1 MEKVLIVDD
10 DSKLLN
16 ILKKGLQKYVNQFEV
31 LTASDGEEAIE
42 VLKRERISVLV
53 TDLVMPKVSGLE
65 LLTYMNQNRPHIPC
79 IVITAHG
86 NPEFRE
92 RAAREDVLGYIEKPF
107 DSNKLAWEILDRL
120 DRFDED
126 SYPKGMSVNS
136 LLLLTEME
144 QKTCLL
150 EISFSGKRKGLFY
163 FNKGVLYDAL
173 YSDLK
178 GEDAALE
185 MIGWDHVDFQFK
197 DISKEDQKRRINRG
211 LMSLIMEGTRFKDKA
226 IGAGNEVGP
235 AEVVKTEKVS
245 EQKRDSSLQD
255 QAEEKES
262 ELISEAVSLAEG
274 HHFQQSQKVLA
285 RLLRINP
292 RNCEGWL
299 WCSRVLGSMKAIK
312 SSLKNAAAIS
322 SEDPLV
328 VLEIEKLN
336 LAENKVWTERVWHC
350 PFCWCPLEEKAGE
363 CYYCEAHLFV
373 HEQFF
378 TSKRAAKRGIIKK
391 AIERYEKVIKEEK
404 NADAHYYLA
413 MAYLNMEHWEEALDQ
428 LQKSKKLAPENKAF
442 IEQLHALQSYMDVMG
457 TVSQKKR
464 SDLSKAPKGVAKRNK
479 ILVAED
485 SSDTRKLIVKILSL
499 KGYAVVEAKDGLEAL
514 SQLNN
519 EMPDLVLLDIVMPRM
534 DGYKV
539 LSIMK
544 DSATFKDIPVIIV
557 TGKDKFFD
565 KITGKMSGASV
576 YLTKPF
582 DPDKLIDTVN
592 KCLR

>member
-10 DSKLLN
+10 DSKLLD
-16 ILKKGLQKYVNQFEV
+16 ILKNGLQKYVNQFEV

-42 VLKRERISVLV
+42 VLKRERISILV
-53 TDLVMPKVSGLE
+53 TDLVMPKVSGLG
-65 LLTYMNQNRPHIPC
+65 LLTYMNENRPHIPC

-86 NPEFRE
+86 NPEFKE
-92 RAAREDVLGYIEKPF
+92 RASREDVLGFIEKPF
-107 DSNKLAWEILDRL
+107 DSNELAWEILDRL

-150 EISFSGKRKGLFY
+150 EISFRGKRKGLFY

-262 ELISEAVSLAEG
+262 ELASQAVTLAEG
-274 HHFQQSQKVLA
+274 HHFQQAQKVLA
-285 RLLRINP
+285 RLLKINP

-299 WCSRVLGSMKAIK
+299 WYSRVLGSMKAIK
-312 SSLKNAAAIS
+312 SSLKNAAIIS

-328 VLEIEKLN
+328 VSEIEKLN

-350 PFCWCPLEEKAGE
+350 PFCWSPLEEKAGE

-378 TSKRAAKRGIIKK
+378 TSKRAAKQGIIEK

-413 MAYLNMEHWEEALDQ
+413 MAHLNMENWEEALDH
-428 LQKSKKLAPENKAF
+428 LQKSKKLAPDNKTF
-442 IEQLHALQSYMDVMG
+442 IEQLHTLQSYMNAMG
-457 TVSQKKR
+457 TVSQKEK
-464 SDLSKAPKGVAKRNK
+464 SDLSEAPKGVAKINK

-485 SSDTRKLIVKILSL
+485 SSDTRKLIVAILSR

-519 EMPDLVLLDIVMPRM
+519 ERPDLVLLDIVMPRM

-544 DSATFKDIPVIIV
+544 DSATFKDIPVIII
-557 TGKDKFFD
+557 TGKDKVFD
-565 KITGKMSGASV
+565 KIKGKMSGANV

-582 DPDKLIDTVN
+582 DPDKLIDTIN

>member
-16 ILKKGLQKYVNQFEV
+16 ILKKGLQKYVDQFEV

-86 NPEFRE
+86 NPEFKE

-107 DSNKLAWEILDRL
+107 DSNELAWEILDRL

-144 QKTCLL
+144 KKTCLL
-150 EISFSGKRKGLFY
+150 EINFSGKRKGLFY

-211 LMSLIMEGTRFKDKA
+211 LMPLIMEGTRFKDKA
-226 IGAGNEVGP
+226 IGAGNEVGS

-285 RLLRINP
+285 KLLRINP
-292 RNCEGWL
+292 RNLEGWL

-312 SSLKNAAAIS
+312 SSLKNAATIS

-336 LAENKVWTERVWHC
+336 LAENKVWTDRVWHC
-350 PFCWCPLEEKAGE
+350 PFCWSPLEEKAGK

-373 HEQFF
+373 QEKFF
-378 TSKRAAKRGIIKK
+378 TSKRTANQGIINK
-391 AIERYEKVIKEEK
+391 AIERYEKVIKKEK

-413 MAYLNMEHWEEALDQ
+413 MAYLNMEHWGEAFDQ

-457 TVSQKKR
+457 IVYQKKR
-464 SDLSKAPKGVAKRNK
+464 SDLSKASKRVAKRNK

-485 SSDTRKLIVKILSL
+485 SSDTRKLIVRILSR
-499 KGYAVVEAKDGLEAL
+499 KGYAVLEAKDGLEAL

-519 EMPDLVLLDIVMPRM
+519 EKPDLVLLDIVMPRM

-544 DSATFKDIPVIIV
+544 DSAIFKDIPVIIL
-557 TGKDKFFD
+557 TGKDKVFD
-565 KITGKMSGASV
+565 KIKGKMSGASS

-582 DPDKLIDTVN
+582 DPAKLIDTIN

>member
-10 DSKLLN
+10 DLKLLD
-16 ILKKGLQKYVNQFEV
+16 ILKNGLQKYVNQFEV

-42 VLKRERISVLV
+42 VLKRERISILV

-65 LLTYMNQNRPHIPC
+65 LLTYMNENRPHIPC

-86 NPEFRE
+86 NPEFKE
-92 RAAREDVLGYIEKPF
+92 RAVREDVLGYMEKPF
-107 DSNKLAWEILDRL
+107 DSNELAWEILDRL

-150 EISFSGKRKGLFY
+150 EISFRGKRKGLFY

-255 QAEEKES
+255 QTEEKES
-262 ELISEAVSLAEG
+262 ELASQAVTLAEG
-274 HHFQQSQKVLA
+274 HHFQQAQKVLA
-285 RLLRINP
+285 RLLKINP

-299 WCSRVLGSMKAIK
+299 WYSRVLGSMKAIK
-312 SSLKNAAAIS
+312 SSLKNAATIS

-350 PFCWCPLEEKAGE
+350 PFCWSPLEEKAVE

-378 TSKRAAKRGIIKK
+378 TSKRAAKQGIIEK

-413 MAYLNMEHWEEALDQ
+413 MAHLNMENWEEALDH
-428 LQKSKKLAPENKAF
+428 LQKSKKLAPDNKTF
-442 IEQLHALQSYMDVMG
+442 IEQLHALESYMDAIG
-457 TVSQKKR
+457 TVSQKEK
-464 SDLSKAPKGVAKRNK
+464 SDLSEAPKGVAKINK

-485 SSDTRKLIVKILSL
+485 SSDTRKLIVAILSR

-514 SQLNN
+514 SQLNS
-519 EMPDLVLLDIVMPRM
+519 ERPDLVLLDIIMPRM

-544 DSATFKDIPVIIV
+544 DSATFKDIPVIII
-557 TGKDKFFD
+557 TGKDKVFD
-565 KITGKMSGASV
+565 KIKGKMSGANV

-582 DPDKLIDTVN
+582 DPDKLIDTIN
-592 KCLR
+592 KCLY

>member
-16 ILKKGLQKYVNQFEV
+16 ILKKSLQKYVNQFEV

-42 VLKRERISVLV
+42 VLKREHISVLV

-107 DSNKLAWEILDRL
+107 DSNELAWEILDRF

-144 QKTCLL
+144 QKTCHL

-163 FNKGVLYDAL
+163 FNKGALYDAL

-235 AEVVKTEKVS
+235 AEVVKTEKIN

-262 ELISEAVSLAEG
+262 DLISEAVTLAEG
-274 HHFQQSQKVLA
+274 HHFQQAQKVLA

-312 SSLKNAAAIS
+312 SSLKNAATIS

-350 PFCWCPLEEKAGE
+350 PFCWSPLEEKACE

-378 TSKRAAKRGIIKK
+378 TSKRAAKQGIIKK

-413 MAYLNMEHWEEALDQ
+413 MAYLNMERWEEALDQ

-442 IEQLHALQSYMDVMG
+442 IDQLHALQSYMDVMG

-464 SDLSKAPKGVAKRNK
+464 SDLSKTPKGVAKRNK

-485 SSDTRKLIVKILSL
+485 SSDTRKLIVRILSR
-499 KGYAVVEAKDGLEAL
+499 KGYEVLEAKDGLEAL

-519 EMPDLVLLDIVMPRM
+519 ERPDLVLLDIVMPRM

-544 DSATFKDIPVIIV
+544 DSSTFKDIPVIIV
-557 TGKDKFFD
+557 TGKDKVFD
-565 KITGKMSGASV
+565 KIKGKMSGASV

-582 DPDKLIDTVN
+582 DPDKLIDTIN

>member
-16 ILKKGLQKYVNQFEV
+16 ILKKSLQKYVNQFEV

-42 VLKRERISVLV
+42 VLKREHISVLV

-107 DSNKLAWEILDRL
+107 DSNELAWEILDRF

-144 QKTCLL
+144 QKTCHL
-150 EISFSGKRKGLFY
+150 EISFSEKRKGLFY
-163 FNKGVLYDAL
+163 FNKGALYDAL

-235 AEVVKTEKVS
+235 AEVVKTEKIN

-262 ELISEAVSLAEG
+262 DLISEAVTLAEG
-274 HHFQQSQKVLA
+274 HHFQQAQKVLA

-312 SSLKNAAAIS
+312 SSLKNAATIS

-350 PFCWCPLEEKAGE
+350 PFCWSPLEEKACE

-378 TSKRAAKRGIIKK
+378 TSKRAAKQGIIKK

-413 MAYLNMEHWEEALDQ
+413 MAYLNMERWEEALDQ

-442 IEQLHALQSYMDVMG
+442 IDQLHALQSYMDVMG

-464 SDLSKAPKGVAKRNK
+464 SDLSKTPKGVAKRNK

-485 SSDTRKLIVKILSL
+485 SSDTRKLIVRILSR
-499 KGYAVVEAKDGLEAL
+499 KGYEVLEAKDGLEAL

-519 EMPDLVLLDIVMPRM
+519 ERPDLVLLDIVMPRM

-544 DSATFKDIPVIIV
+544 DSSTFKDIPVIIV
-557 TGKDKFFD
+557 TGKDKVFD
-565 KITGKMSGASV
+565 KIKGKMSGASV

-582 DPDKLIDTVN
+582 DPDKLIDTIN

>member
-16 ILKKGLQKYVNQFEV
+16 ILKKGLQKYVDQFEV

-65 LLTYMNQNRPHIPC
+65 LLTYMNQNHPHIPC

-107 DSNKLAWEILDRL
+107 DSNELAWEILDRL
-120 DRFDED
+120 DRFDEN

-144 QKTCLL
+144 KKTCLL
-150 EISFSGKRKGLFY
+150 EINFSGKRKGLFY

-211 LMSLIMEGTRFKDKA
+211 LMPLIMEGTRFKDKA
-226 IGAGNEVGP
+226 IGAGNEVGS

-312 SSLKNAAAIS
+312 SSLKNAATIS
-322 SEDPLV
+322 SKDPLV

-336 LAENKVWTERVWHC
+336 LAENKVWTDRVWHC
-350 PFCWCPLEEKAGE
+350 PFCWSPLEEKAGE
-363 CYYCEAHLFV
+363 CYYCEAHLFI

-378 TSKRAAKRGIIKK
+378 TSKRTANQGIINK

-413 MAYLNMEHWEEALDQ
+413 MAYLNMENWAEAFDQ

-442 IEQLHALQSYMDVMG
+442 IEQLNALQSYMDVMG
-457 TVSQKKR
+457 MVYQKKI
-464 SDLSKAPKGVAKRNK
+464 SDLSKASKGVAKGNK

-485 SSDTRKLIVKILSL
+485 SSDTRKLIVRILSR
-499 KGYAVVEAKDGLEAL
+499 KGYAVLEAKDGLEAL

-519 EMPDLVLLDIVMPRM
+519 EKPDLVMLDIVMPRM

-544 DSATFKDIPVIIV
+544 DSAIFKDIPVIIL
-557 TGKDKFFD
+557 TGKDKVFD
-565 KITGKMSGASV
+565 KIKGKMSGASS

-582 DPDKLIDTVN
+582 NPAKLIDTIN

>member
-1 MEKVLIVDD
+1 
-10 DSKLLN
+10 
-16 ILKKGLQKYVNQFEV
+16 
-31 LTASDGEEAIE
+31 LTASDGKEAIE
-42 VLKRERISVLV
+42 LLKKIHISVLV
-53 TDLVMPKVSGLE
+53 TDLVMPKVGGLE
-65 LLTYMNQNRPHIPC
+65 LLAYMTKEYSPFSC
-79 IVITAHG
+79 VVMTAHG
-86 NPEFRE
+86 NPEFKK
-92 RAAREDVLGYIEKPF
+92 RALREDVIGYIEKPF
-107 DSNKLAWEILDRL
+107 EIDELAWQIIPKLS
-120 DRFDED
+120 RFSEGL
-126 SYPKGMSVNS
+126 YPKGMSVNS
-136 LLLLTEME
+136 LLLLAEME
-144 QKTCLL
+144 EKTGLL
-150 EISFSGKRKGLFY
+150 EIHNGGEKKGQFY
-163 FNKGVLYDAL
+163 FDKGVLYDAL
-173 YSDLK
+173 YDDLK

-185 MIGWDHVDFQFK
+185 MIGWDHRVVFSFRNLPE
-197 DISKEDQKRRINRG
+197 EDVKRQINRD
-211 LMSLIMEGTRFKDKA
+211 LISLIVEGARLKDKTIEA
-226 IGAGNEVGP
+226 EEEIGQT
-235 AEVVKTEKVS
+235 EVVKTEKIS
-245 EQKRDSSLQD
+245 EQKHDSSLQD

-262 ELISEAVSLAEG
+262 ELISQAVTLAEG
-274 HHFQQSQKVLA
+274 HHFQQAQKVLA

-312 SSLKNAAAIS
+312 SSLKNAATIS

-350 PFCWCPLEEKAGE
+350 PFCWSPLEEKAVE

-373 HEQFF
+373 REQFF
-378 TSKRAAKRGIIKK
+378 TSKRAAKQGIIEK

-428 LQKSKKLAPENKAF
+428 LQKSKKLAPKNKTF
-442 IEQLHALQSYMDVMG
+442 IEQLHALQSYMDAMG
-457 TVSQKKR
+457 TVSQKER
-464 SDLSKAPKGVAKRNK
+464 SDLSKAPKEVAKINK

-485 SSDTRKLIVKILSL
+485 SSDTRKLIVRILSR
-499 KGYAVVEAKDGLEAL
+499 KGYAVIEAKDGLEAL

-519 EMPDLVLLDIVMPRM
+519 ERPDLVLLDIVMPRM

-544 DSATFKDIPVIIV
+544 DSATFKDIPVIII
-557 TGKDKFFD
+557 TGKDKVFD
-565 KITGKMSGASV
+565 KIKGKMSGASV

-582 DPDKLIDTVN
+582 NPDKLIDTIN